1 MAEIGDRL
9 RQRRVAA
16 GFKTASDAA
25 RRYGWNENTTRNVPR
40 KWLIAYAKAYGV
52 TLSWLTTGTEES
64 LSSASNA
71 GQVIPVVSWDM
82 LPRTK
87 PMSVKSLTRAN
98 PDAAKIV
105 WSRKIAAE
113 PVAAPVLDD
122 SMVHED
128 DPKKSLYPRDE
139 VVVDLKGSPKPGS
152 VVLVYDRE
160 AQEHVLRRIEYPTR
174 GTARLVAYNPA
185 FPSFELA
192 ANSDHI
198 LGVVVALQRELS

>member
-1 MAEIGDRL
+1 M
-9 RQRRVAA
+9 QRRPVRTVHTALSTVKVQVLSCPTERGSLQRVVA
-16 GFKTASDAA
+16 
-25 RRYGWNENTTRNVPR
+25 V
-40 KWLIAYAKAYGV
+40 
-52 TLSWLTTGTEES
+52 
-64 LSSASNA
+64 
-71 GQVIPVVSWDM
+71 
-82 LPRTK
+82 
-87 PMSVKSLTRAN
+87 
-98 PDAAKIV
+98 
-105 WSRKIAAE
+105 
-113 PVAAPVLDD
+113 PVLDD